1 MAVDLHT
8 HSRASDGSDPP
19 GVLVERAARAGL
31 RAIALTDHDT
41 LDGIPEALEA
51 ADRLGLEL
59 VPGVEL
65 SLEWDRGGMH
75 LLVLWLEPGP
85 GPLQDRLA
93 RLQEGRAGRNRRM
106 VERLRELG
114 IDIDDG
120 EVAEEAGPGV
130 AGRPHLAAVLVRKG
144 VVPDL
149 PTAFTEYLAKGR
161 PAYVD
166 RERLAPREAIELAR
180 DSGGVT
186 VLAHPHTL
194 DLPGPT
200 EMDEILD
207 DLRAMGLTGLECHYG
222 TYGAVQRAAMVAL
235 ARGHGLV
242 PTGGSDYHGTYKNDI
257 LLGTGR
263 VGIPV
268 PDEVLDELASARTSR

>member
-8 HSRASDGSDPP
+8 HSRASDGSDEPA
-19 GVLVERAARAGL
+19 VLVERAARAGL
-31 RAIALTDHDT
+31 RALALTDHDT
-41 LDGIPEALEA
+41 LDGIPEARETA
-51 ADRLGLEL
+51 NRLGLEL

-75 LLVLWLEPGP
+75 MLVLWLEPGP
-85 GPLQDRLA
+85 GPLQDRLS
-93 RLQEGRAGRNRRM
+93 RLQEGRERRNRRM

-114 IDIDDG
+114 IDIDYR
-120 EVAEEAGPGV
+120 EVEAEAGPGV
-130 AGRPHLAAVLVRKG
+130 VGRPHLAAVLVRKS
-144 VVPDL
+144 VVPDI

-166 RERLAPREAIELAR
+166 RERLGPHEAIGLAR
-180 DSGGVT
+180 SSGAVP

-194 DLPGPT
+194 DLDDPF
-200 EMDEILD
+200 EMDDILA
-207 DLRAMGLTGLECHYG
+207 DLRDSGLVGLECHYG

-235 ARGHGLV
+235 ARRHGLI
-242 PTGGSDYHGTYKNDI
+242 PSGGSDYHGTYKADV

-263 VGIPV
+263 VGITV
-268 PDEVLDELASARTSR
+268 PDEVLAELSSARTSG